1 MLANAALILPDFAL
15 ILLGFVLFHRFGYER
30 GFWIGLERLV
40 YYVLFPALLFNS
52 IVAAK
57 YSLAADGGLLAV
69 AVAGLLAAALFGF
82 LARPVLRPPADLF
95 ASCVQTAYRYNSYL
109 GLALAQSL
117 AGSRGVAQIALVFAV
132 CIPLANLIAVS
143 TLARHSQAGLA
154 RELMRNPLIIGTV
167 SGLAANLLGLQLPQ
181 FASQALGRLGQASLA
196 LGLICVG
203 AGLSLAGAATHR
215 LLLGWFSAVKLMLFP
230 AVVFALASQLGL
242 PAAQAQ
248 IALVFAALPTA
259 TSAYVLATRMGF
271 DGAPVSFLITVQTA
285 VPAPRRHVR
294 APGSRESRPGGAAIR

>member
-15 ILLGFVLFHRFGYER
+15 IVLGFVLFQRFGYER
-30 GFWIGLERLV
+30 GFWVGLERLI

-52 IVAAK
+52 IVAAQ
-57 YSLAADGGLLAV
+57 YSFAADGGLLLAAV
-69 AVAGLLAAALFGF
+69 CGLLAAALLGF
-82 LARPVLRPPADLF
+82 LARPVMQPPPALF
-95 ASCVQTAYRYNSYL
+95 ASCVQTAFRYNSYL

-117 AGSRGVAQIALVFAV
+117 AGSRGVAQIALVLSV

-154 RELMRNPLIIGTV
+154 RELVRNPLIIATV
-167 SGLAANLLGLQLPQ
+167 GGLVANLLGLQLPQ
-181 FASQALGRLGQASLA
+181 VVVHALGRLGQASLA

-215 LLLGWFSAVKLMLFP
+215 MLLGYFSAVKLLLFP
-230 AVVFALASQLGL
+230 AVVLVLAWLLGL
-242 PAAQAQ
+242 PTEQAQ
-248 IALVFAALPTA
+248 IAAVFAALPTA

-285 VPAPRRHVR
+285 ASMLTLPIWMAL
-294 APGSRESRPGGAAIR
+294 ASRLF

>member
-15 ILLGFVLFHRFGYER
+15 IALGFVLYHRFGYER
-30 GFWIGLERLV
+30 GFWVGLERLV

-69 AVAGLLAAALFGF
+69 AVCGLLAAALLGF
-82 LARPVLRPPADLF
+82 AARPVLRPPPALF
-95 ASCVQTAYRYNSYL
+95 ASCVQTTFRYNSYL

-117 AGSRGVAQIALVFAV
+117 VGSRGVALLALIFSA

-143 TLARHSQAGLA
+143 TMARHSQAGLA

-167 SGLAANLLGLQLPQ
+167 SGLLGNALGLQLPP
-181 FASQALGRLGQASLA
+181 FVTQALGRLGQASLA

-215 LLLGWFSAVKLMLFP
+215 LLLGWFSAVKLLLFP
-230 AVVFALASQLGL
+230 LVALALAWLLGL
-242 PAAQAQ
+242 PREQTQ
-248 IALVFAALPTA
+248 IAIVFAALPTA

-271 DGAPVSFLITVQTA
+271 DGAPVSFLITAQTLA
-285 VPAPRRHVR
+285 SMLTLPLWVAF
-294 APGSRESRPGGAAIR
+294 ASGLFA

>member
-15 ILLGFVLFHRFGYER
+15 IALGFVLFHRFGYER

-57 YSLAADGGLLAV
+57 YSLAADGGLLVV
-69 AVAGLLAAALFGF
+69 AVAALLAAAAIGF
-82 LARPVLRPPADLF
+82 LAAPVLRPPPPLF
-95 ASCVQTAYRYNSYL
+95 AACVQTAYRYNSYL

-117 AGSRGVAQIALVFAV
+117 AGSRGVAQIALVFSV

-143 TLARHSQAGLA
+143 TMARHSQSGLL
-154 RELMRNPLIIGTV
+154 RELLRNPLIISTV
-167 SGLAANLLGLQLPQ
+167 SGLAANALGLQLPQ
-181 FASQALGRLGQASLA
+181 FVSQALGRLGQASLA

-215 LLLGWFSAVKLMLFP
+215 LLLGWLSAAKLLFFP
-230 AVVFALASQLGL
+230 VVALLLARLLGL
-242 PAAQAQ
+242 PPEQAQ

-271 DGAPVSFLITVQTA
+271 DGAPVSFLITAQTA
-285 VPAPRRHVR
+285 ASMLTLPMWVAL
-294 APGSRESRPGGAAIR
+294 ASRLFA